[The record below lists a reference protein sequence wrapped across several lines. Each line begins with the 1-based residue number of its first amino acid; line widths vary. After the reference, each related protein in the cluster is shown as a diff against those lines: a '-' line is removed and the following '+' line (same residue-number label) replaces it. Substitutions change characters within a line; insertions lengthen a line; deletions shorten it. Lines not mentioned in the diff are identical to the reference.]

1 MKKIKLKQG
10 TLLWEKARAT
20 RIGSSEVFDIVRY
33 YASDDEL
40 QNCGI
45 NAEDFRNEKPY
56 TTAWALYHKLMD
68 DGIYKKEALDPEYAE
83 YGHAVEPYGVYVLQK
98 GRAKKLRPGEV

>member
-1 MKKIKLKQG
+1 MKKVKLKQN
-10 TLLWEKARAT
+10 TLSWEKARST

-45 NAEDFRNEKPY
+45 NAERFREESPY
-56 TTAWALYHKLMD
+56 TTAWALYHKILN
-68 DGIYKKEALDPEYAE
+68 DGVYKREELAPEYA
-83 YGHAVEPYGVYVLQK
+83 
-98 GRAKKLRPGEV
+98 